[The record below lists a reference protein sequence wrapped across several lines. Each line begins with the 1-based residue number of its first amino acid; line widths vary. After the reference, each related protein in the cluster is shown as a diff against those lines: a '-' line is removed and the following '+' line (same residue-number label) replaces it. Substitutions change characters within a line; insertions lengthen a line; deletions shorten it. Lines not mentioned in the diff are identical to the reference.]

1 MLFLTPDQRCRSTEG
16 KSVAIFLNEKMRRAY
31 SEVGRPTWNA
41 EADVGRTVD
50 GLEEVAERLL
60 SGGGGGVYGDTD
72 VSVGGLVV
80 SDDSVKLARVLGTRV
95 RRPCPRRRAAVT
107 IVIVS
112 FVYSAPPPIGQRSI
126 VISMPVCVCVCVFVY
141 LRSYLRNYTSD
152 LHQIFC
158 AC

>member
-1 MLFLTPDQRCRSTEG
+1 MKKML
-16 KSVAIFLNEKMRRAY
+16 RAY

-50 GLEEVAERLL
+50 GFEEVAERLL

-112 FVYSAPPPIGQRSI
+112 FVYSALPPPDRAAKY
-126 VISMPVCVCVCVFVY
+126 CDKHACVCVFVY